1 MGASGKAFGKQELQ
15 RNMRY
20 SEDPRQNRLFDPFAG
35 VISAAGMRVIASGW
49 QGVLRHCL
57 LEKLPVTKLGESFSA
72 AMGTPTKEL
81 YSMAGLVF
89 LTDFFD
95 WTSEEASQEYMLNLG
110 VQYAL
115 NLEPGAA
122 VCSRTVERYQQI
134 FRDQDLGAKVF
145 DLLTTKL
152 AELLE
157 IDVSKQR
164 LDSTHVFSH
173 MASFGRTKLMA
184 VAIKRFLTQ
193 VKRHAQPLYNALPE
207 EFRGRYEVAQAKLF
221 SHAKD
226 ADARKRFRQQAAED
240 LHWVIEHFAKQ
251 TAITDRRT
259 YKDLQKLFEQQCEV
273 VEGKIEVRAKTGG
286 DCLQNPSDPDATYDG
301 HKGQG
306 YQVQITETYHPDN
319 EVQLITAALPQT
331 ACAVDGAA
339 VEPMLEQ
346 LKTRDLL
353 PVELPADGAYGS
365 DENVQIAVKYGV
377 ELIAPLAGR
386 DPAAAD
392 PNALTLDDF
401 AHDERTGHID
411 ACPQSH
417 APLHVIRTVDAE
429 TGMTTTVI
437 EMDAALC
444 SACPL
449 LALCPIKK
457 TRDDRYELKFTDK
470 DQRLAARRREQAT
483 EVFDERYASRSGI
496 ESTNSGLKNRCGLG
510 KLRVRGRG
518 AVYRKLHHKLAG
530 WNMLRA
536 AASKKVRAIVAAAVA
551 KTLGLGLSAQ
561 SGDLQDLVFS
571 RFGRPN
577 RILRLLRSQIRNFLP
592 STAA

>member
-1 MGASGKAFGKQELQ
+1 
-15 RNMRY
+15 MRY
-20 SEDPRQNRLFDPFAG
+20 IEDPRQSRLFDPFDR

-57 LEKLPVTKLGESFSA
+57 LERLPVAKLAESFSA
-72 AMGTPTKEL
+72 EMGASTKEL

-89 LTDFFD
+89 LADFFD
-95 WTSEEASQEYMLNLG
+95 WNAEEASEKYMLDMG

-115 NLEPGAA
+115 NVEPGVA
-122 VCSRTVERYQQI
+122 VSSRSVERYQQI
-134 FRDQDLGAKVF
+134 FRDEDLGAKVF
-145 DLLTTKL
+145 DQLTTSL

-193 VKRHAQPLYNALPE
+193 VKRHAQPLYEALPA
-207 EFRGRYEVAQAKLF
+207 EFRGRYEVAQSQLF

-226 ADARKRFRQQAAED
+226 AEARKRCRQQAAED

-251 TAITDRRT
+251 TAMTERST
-259 YKDLQKLFEQQCEV
+259 YKTLQTIFEQQCEV
-273 VEGKIEVRAKTGG
+273 VAGKIEVRAKTGG
-286 DCLQNPSDPDATYDG
+286 DCIQNPSDPDATFDG

-331 ACAVDGAA
+331 ASAVDGAA
-339 VEPMLEQ
+339 LEPMLEQ
-346 LKTRDLL
+346 LQTRDLL
-353 PVELPADGAYGS
+353 PDEMPADGAYGS
-365 DENVQIAVKYGV
+365 DENVQIAAKYGV
-377 ELIAPLAGR
+377 ELIAPIAGR
-386 DPAAAD
+386 EPAAD

-401 AHDERTGHID
+401 ALDERTGHID

-429 TGMTTTVI
+429 TGTTTTVI

-449 LALCPIKK
+449 LALCPIKQ

-470 DQRLAARRREQAT
+470 EQRLAARRREQAT
-483 EVFDERYASRSGI
+483 EVFDERYAYRSGV

-536 AASKKVRAIVAAAVA
+536 ATSKKVRAIVAAAIA
-551 KTLGLGLSAQ
+551 KNRGMWSSAESGGLQNLI
-561 SGDLQDLVFS
+561 FS
-571 RFGRPN
+571 LFGRPN
-577 RILRLLRSQIRNFLP
+577 ALLRLLRSAIPNFLTT
-592 STAA
+592 TAA